1 MASKAELPLNTL
13 QPYASTILIV
23 LAALLLGVTNGP
35 WYFAGGLIPALV
47 SFLGT
52 RELLGKVRKANEQK
66 YFLDEQLIQSR
77 KLADIGELSSGIAH
91 EINNPLAIIGQ
102 ESEWVNHLL
111 QSDERKDF
119 KQFDDLKDS
128 LREITRQVERC
139 KEITHRLLNF
149 AKIETLLQ
157 RVDVNRLI
165 EDMTKLVERETK
177 QHRIH
182 IVRRFQVD
190 LPPVV
195 SDAPLLRQV
204 ILNLLHNAAYAIQ
217 KDGAITLTTRLAEQ
231 GQVEIIVTDTGSGV
245 SKENL
250 GKIFNPFFTTKPPG
264 KGTGLGLSICHRII
278 DKLGGHISVTSEPGH
293 GTTFTI
299 RLPQLLDTRQKGE
312 V

>member
-1 MASKAELPLNTL
+1 MAIKTELPLNTL
-13 QPYASTILIV
+13 QPYTSAILIV
-23 LAALLLGVTNGP
+23 LAALLLGFTDGP
-35 WYFAGGLIPALV
+35 WYFAGGLLLALV
-47 SFLGT
+47 SFLGA

-66 YFLDEQLIQSR
+66 CFLDEQLIQSQ
-77 KLADIGELSSGIAH
+77 KLAAIGELSSGIAH

-111 QSDERKDF
+111 QSDELGDF
-119 KQFDDLKDS
+119 KQVNDLKDS

-139 KEITHRLLNF
+139 KDITHRLLNF
-149 AKIETLLQ
+149 ARKMETLLQ
-157 RVDVNRLI
+157 VVDVNRLI

-177 QHRIH
+177 QHNIN
-182 IVRRFQVD
+182 IVRRFQKD

-204 ILNLLHNAAYAIQ
+204 ILNLLNNAAYAIQ
-217 KDGAITLTTRLAEQ
+217 KDGAITLTTRSTDH
-231 GQVEIIVTDTGSGV
+231 GQVEIIVTDTGSGI

-250 GKIFNPFFTTKPPG
+250 SKIFNPFFTTKPPG
-264 KGTGLGLSICHRII
+264 KGTGLGLSISHRII
-278 DKLGGHISVTSEPGH
+278 DKLGGHISVTSELGH

-299 RLPQLLDTRQKGE
+299 RLPREQEKGE

>member
-1 MASKAELPLNTL
+1 MASKTELPLNTL
-13 QPYASTILIV
+13 QPYISAILIV
-23 LAALLLGVTNGP
+23 LAALLLGFTNGP
-35 WYFAGGLIPALV
+35 WYFAAGLIPALV

-66 YFLDEQLIQSR
+66 CFLDEQLIQSQ
-77 KLADIGELSSGIAH
+77 KLAAIGELSSGIAH

-102 ESEWVNHLL
+102 ESEWVTHLL
-111 QSDERKDF
+111 QSDELRDF
-119 KQFDDLKDS
+119 KQVNELTDS
-128 LREITRQVERC
+128 LREITRQVKRC

-149 AKIETLLQ
+149 ARKMETLLQ

-165 EDMTKLVERETK
+165 EDMTKWVERETK
-177 QHRIH
+177 QHNIH
-182 IVRRFQVD
+182 IVRRFQKD
-190 LPPVV
+190 LPQVV
-195 SDAPLLRQV
+195 TDAPLLRQV
-204 ILNLLHNAAYAIQ
+204 ILNLLANAAYAIQ
-217 KDGAITLTTRLAEQ
+217 KDGDITLTTRLADH
-231 GQVEIIVTDTGSGV
+231 GQVEIIVTDTGSGI

-250 GKIFNPFFTTKPPG
+250 GKIFDPFFTTKPPG

-299 RLPQLLDTRQKGE
+299 RLPQKGE

>member
-1 MASKAELPLNTL
+1 MVAPWPLKTELPLNTL

-23 LAALLLGVTNGP
+23 LAALLLGFTNGP
-35 WYFAGGLIPALV
+35 WYFAGGLLPALV

-66 YFLDEQLIQSR
+66 CLLDEQLIQSQ
-77 KLADIGELSSGIAH
+77 KLAAIGEISSGIAH

-111 QSDERKDF
+111 QSDELRDF
-119 KQFDDLKDS
+119 KQIHDLTDS
-128 LREITRQVERC
+128 LREITRQVKRC
-139 KEITHRLLNF
+139 KEVTHRLLNF
-149 AKIETLLQ
+149 ARKMETLLQ

-165 EDMTKLVERETK
+165 EDMTKWVERETK
-177 QHRIH
+177 QHNIH
-182 IVRRFQVD
+182 IVRRFQKD

-204 ILNLLHNAAYAIQ
+204 ILNLLDNAAYAIQ
-217 KDGAITLTTRLAEQ
+217 KDGAITLTTRLADH
-231 GQVEIIVTDTGSGV
+231 GQVEIIVTDTGSGI

-250 GKIFNPFFTTKPPG
+250 SRIFNPFFTTKPPG
-264 KGTGLGLSICHRII
+264 KGTGLGLSICYRII
-278 DKLGGHISVTSEPGH
+278 DKLGGHISVASEPGH

-299 RLPQLLDTRQKGE
+299 RLPQKGE

>member
-1 MASKAELPLNTL
+1 MAIKTELPLNTL
-13 QPYASTILIV
+13 QPYTSAILIV
-23 LAALLLGVTNGP
+23 LAALLLGFTEGP
-35 WYFAGGLIPALV
+35 WYFAGGLLLALV
-47 SFLGT
+47 SFLGA

-66 YFLDEQLIQSR
+66 CFLDEQLIQSQ
-77 KLADIGELSSGIAH
+77 KLAAIGELSSGIAH

-111 QSDERKDF
+111 QSDELGDF
-119 KQFDDLKDS
+119 KQVNDLKDS

-139 KEITHRLLNF
+139 KDITHRLLNF
-149 AKIETLLQ
+149 ARKMETLLQ
-157 RVDVNRLI
+157 VVDVNRLI

-177 QHRIH
+177 QHNIN
-182 IVRRFQVD
+182 IVRRFQKD

-204 ILNLLHNAAYAIQ
+204 ILNLLNNAAYAIE
-217 KDGAITLTTRLAEQ
+217 KDGAITLTTRSTDH
-231 GQVEIIVTDTGSGV
+231 GQVEIIVTDTGSGI

-250 GKIFNPFFTTKPPG
+250 SKIFNPFFTTKPPG
-264 KGTGLGLSICHRII
+264 KGTGLGLSISHRII
-278 DKLGGHISVTSEPGH
+278 DKLGGHISVTSELGH

-299 RLPQLLDTRQKGE
+299 RLPREQEKGE

>member
-13 QPYASTILIV
+13 QPYTSTILIV
-23 LAALLLGVTNGP
+23 LAALLLGFKDGP
-35 WYFAGGLIPALV
+35 WYFAGGLLPALV

-66 YFLDEQLIQSR
+66 SSLDEQLIQSQ
-77 KLADIGELSSGIAH
+77 KFAAIGELSSGIAH

-102 ESEWVNHLL
+102 ESEWGIHLL
-111 QSDERKDF
+111 QSDERRDF
-119 KQFDDLKDS
+119 KQVNELTDS
-128 LREITRQVERC
+128 LREITLQVNRC

-149 AKIETLLQ
+149 ARKMETLLQ

-165 EDMTKLVERETK
+165 EDMTKWVERETK
-177 QHRIH
+177 QHDIH
-182 IVRRFQVD
+182 IVRRFQKD
-190 LPPVV
+190 LPQVV
-195 SDAPLLRQV
+195 TDAPLLRQV
-204 ILNLLHNAAYAIQ
+204 ILNLLDNAAYAIQ
-217 KDGAITLTTRLAEQ
+217 KDGAITLTTRLADH
-231 GQVEIIVTDTGSGV
+231 GQVEIIVTDTGSGI

-250 GKIFNPFFTTKPPG
+250 GKIFDPFFTTKPPG

-278 DKLGGHISVTSEPGH
+278 NKLGGHISVTSEPGH

-299 RLPQLLDTRQKGE
+299 RLPQKGE

>member
-1 MASKAELPLNTL
+1 MAIKTELPLNTL
-13 QPYASTILIV
+13 QPYAPAILIV
-23 LAALLLGVTNGP
+23 LAALFLGFKDGP
-35 WYFAGGLIPALV
+35 WYFAGGLLPALV

-66 YFLDEQLIQSR
+66 CFLDEQLIQSH
-77 KLADIGELSSGIAH
+77 KLAAIGELSSGIAH

-102 ESEWVNHLL
+102 ETEWVNHLL
-111 QSDERKDF
+111 QSDELRNF
-119 KQFDDLKDS
+119 NQVHDLTDS

-139 KEITHRLLNF
+139 KDITLRLLNF
-149 AKIETLLQ
+149 ARKMEPLLQ

-165 EDMTKLVERETK
+165 EDMIKLVDRETR
-177 QHRIH
+177 QQNIT
-182 IVRRFQVD
+182 IVRRFQKD

-204 ILNLLHNAAYAIQ
+204 ILNLLNNAAYAIQ
-217 KDGAITLTTRLAEQ
+217 KDGAITLTTRPADH
-231 GQVEIIVTDTGSGV
+231 GQVEILVTDTGSGIR
-245 SKENL
+245 KEDL

-278 DKLGGHISVTSEPGH
+278 VKLGGRISVTSELGH

-299 RLPQLLDTRQKGE
+299 RLPRKGE

>member
-1 MASKAELPLNTL
+1 MASKNELPLNTL
-13 QPYASTILIV
+13 QPYASSIFIV
-23 LAALLLGVTNGP
+23 LAALLLGFTDGP
-35 WYFAGGLIPALV
+35 WYFAAGLLPALV

-66 YFLDEQLIQSR
+66 CSLDEQLIQTQ
-77 KLADIGELSSGIAH
+77 KFAAIGELSSGIAH

-111 QSDERKDF
+111 QSDELRDF
-119 KQFDDLKDS
+119 KQVNELTDS
-128 LREITRQVERC
+128 LREITLQVKRC

-149 AKIETLLQ
+149 ARKMETLLQ

-165 EDMTKLVERETK
+165 EDMTKWVERETK
-177 QHRIH
+177 QHNIH
-182 IVRRFQVD
+182 IVRRFQKE
-190 LPPVV
+190 LPQVV
-195 SDAPLLRQV
+195 TDAPLLRQV
-204 ILNLLHNAAYAIQ
+204 ILNLLDNAPYAIQ
-217 KDGAITLTTRLAEQ
+217 KDGAITLTTRLADH
-231 GQVEIIVTDTGSGV
+231 GQVEIIVTDTGSGI

-250 GKIFNPFFTTKPPG
+250 GKIFDPFFTTKPPG

-278 DKLGGHISVTSEPGH
+278 NKLGGHISVTSEPGH

-299 RLPQLLDTRQKGE
+299 RLPQKGE

>member
-1 MASKAELPLNTL
+1 MASKVELPLNTL

-35 WYFAGGLIPALV
+35 WYFAAGLLPALV

-66 YFLDEQLIQSR
+66 CFLDEQLIQSQ
-77 KLADIGELSSGIAH
+77 KLAAIGELSSGIAH

-102 ESEWVNHLL
+102 ESEWGIHLL
-111 QSDERKDF
+111 QSDELRDF
-119 KQFDDLKDS
+119 KQVNDLTDS
-128 LREITRQVERC
+128 LRRITRQVERC

-149 AKIETLLQ
+149 ARKMETLLQ

-165 EDMTKLVERETK
+165 EDMTKLVERESK
-177 QHRIH
+177 QHNIN
-182 IVRRFQVD
+182 IVRRFQKD

-204 ILNLLHNAAYAIQ
+204 ILNLLNNAAYAIER
-217 KDGAITLTTRLAEQ
+217 DGAITLTTRLADPDR
-231 GQVEIIVTDTGSGV
+231 VEIIVTDTGSGI

-250 GKIFNPFFTTKPPG
+250 SKIFNPFFTTKPPG
-264 KGTGLGLSICHRII
+264 KGTGLGAFYLPPDHR
-278 DKLGGHISVTSEPGH
+278 
-293 GTTFTI
+293 
-299 RLPQLLDTRQKGE
+299 
-312 V
+312 

>member
-13 QPYASTILIV
+13 QPYASAILIV
-23 LAALLLGVTNGP
+23 LAALLLGFTDGP
-35 WYFAGGLIPALV
+35 WYFAGGLLPALV

-66 YFLDEQLIQSR
+66 CSLDEQLIQTQ
-77 KLADIGELSSGIAH
+77 KFAAIGELSSGIAH

-102 ESEWVNHLL
+102 ESEWGIHLL
-111 QSDERKDF
+111 QSDELRDF
-119 KQFDDLKDS
+119 KQVNELTDS
-128 LREITRQVERC
+128 LREITLQVNRC

-149 AKIETLLQ
+149 ARKMETLLQ

-165 EDMTKLVERETK
+165 EDMTKWVERETK
-177 QHRIH
+177 QHNIH
-182 IVRRFQVD
+182 IVRRFQKD

-195 SDAPLLRQV
+195 TDAPLLRQV
-204 ILNLLHNAAYAIQ
+204 ILNLLDNAAYAIQ
-217 KDGAITLTTRLAEQ
+217 KDGAITLTTRLADH
-231 GQVEIIVTDTGSGV
+231 GQVEIIVTDTGSGI

-250 GKIFNPFFTTKPPG
+250 GKIFDPFFTTKPPG

-278 DKLGGHISVTSEPGH
+278 NKLGGHISVTSEPGH

-299 RLPQLLDTRQKGE
+299 RLPLKGE

>member
-1 MASKAELPLNTL
+1 MAIKTELPLNTL
-13 QPYASTILIV
+13 QPYTSTILIV
-23 LAALLLGVTNGP
+23 LAALLLGFTNGP
-35 WYFAGGLIPALV
+35 WYFAGGLLPALV

-52 RELLGKVRKANEQK
+52 RELLGKVRNANEQK
-66 YFLDEQLIQSR
+66 SFLDEQLIQSQ

-111 QSDERKDF
+111 QSDERRDF
-119 KQFDDLKDS
+119 KQVDDLKDS

-165 EDMTKLVERETK
+165 EDMAKLVERETK
-177 QHRIH
+177 QNHIQ
-182 IVRRFQVD
+182 IVRRFQKD

-204 ILNLLHNAAYAIQ
+204 ILNLLNNAAYAIQ
-217 KDGAITLTTRLAEQ
+217 KDGAITLTTRLADH
-231 GQVEIIVTDTGSGV
+231 GQVEIIVTDTGSGI
-245 SKENL
+245 SEENL
-250 GKIFNPFFTTKPPG
+250 SKIFNPFFTTKPPG

-278 DKLGGHISVTSEPGH
+278 DKLGGHISVTSELGH

-299 RLPQLLDTRQKGE
+299 RLPQKGE

>member
-1 MASKAELPLNTL
+1 MAIKIELPLKTL
-13 QPYASTILIV
+13 QPYASAILIV
-23 LAALLLGVTNGP
+23 LAALLLGFTDSP
-35 WYFAGGLIPALV
+35 WHLAGGLLLALV

-52 RELLGKVRKANEQK
+52 RELLGRVRKANEQK
-66 YFLDEQLIQSR
+66 CFLDEQLIQSQ
-77 KLADIGELSSGIAH
+77 KLAAIGELSSGIAH

-102 ESEWVNHLL
+102 ESEWVHHLL
-111 QSDERKDF
+111 QSDELRDF
-119 KQFDDLKDS
+119 KQVNDLTDS

-149 AKIETLLQ
+149 ARKMETLLQ

-177 QHRIH
+177 QHNIN
-182 IVRRFQVD
+182 IVRRFQKD

-204 ILNLLHNAAYAIQ
+204 ILNLLNNAAYAIQ
-217 KDGAITLTTRLAEQ
+217 KDGAITLTTRSTDH
-231 GQVEIIVTDTGSGV
+231 GQVEIIVTDTGSGI

-250 GKIFNPFFTTKPPG
+250 SKIFNPFFTTKPPG

-278 DKLGGHISVTSEPGH
+278 DKLGGHISVTSELGH

-299 RLPQLLDTRQKGE
+299 RLPREQEKGE

>member
-1 MASKAELPLNTL
+1 MAIKTELPLNTL
-13 QPYASTILIV
+13 QPYTSAILIV
-23 LAALLLGVTNGP
+23 LAALLLGFTEGP
-35 WYFAGGLIPALV
+35 WYFAGGLLLALV
-47 SFLGT
+47 SFLGA

-66 YFLDEQLIQSR
+66 CFLDEQLIQSQ
-77 KLADIGELSSGIAH
+77 KLAAIGELSSGIAH

-111 QSDERKDF
+111 QSDELGDF
-119 KQFDDLKDS
+119 KQVNDLKDS

-139 KEITHRLLNF
+139 KDITHRLLNF
-149 AKIETLLQ
+149 ARKMETLLQ
-157 RVDVNRLI
+157 VVDVNRLI

-177 QHRIH
+177 QHNIN
-182 IVRRFQVD
+182 IVRRFQKD

-204 ILNLLHNAAYAIQ
+204 ILNLLNNAAYAIQ
-217 KDGAITLTTRLAEQ
+217 KDGAITLTTRSTDH
-231 GQVEIIVTDTGSGV
+231 GQVEIIVTDTGSGI

-250 GKIFNPFFTTKPPG
+250 SKIFNPFFTTKPPG
-264 KGTGLGLSICHRII
+264 KGTGLGLSISHRII
-278 DKLGGHISVTSEPGH
+278 DKLGGHISVTSELGH

-299 RLPQLLDTRQKGE
+299 RLPREQEKGE

>member
-13 QPYASTILIV
+13 QPYTSTILII
-23 LAALLLGVTNGP
+23 LAAFLLGFTDGP
-35 WYFAGGLIPALV
+35 WYIAGGLLPALV

-66 YFLDEQLIQSR
+66 CSLDEQLIQTQ
-77 KLADIGELSSGIAH
+77 KFAAIGELSSGIAH

-102 ESEWVNHLL
+102 ESEWGIHLL
-111 QSDERKDF
+111 QSDELRDF
-119 KQFDDLKDS
+119 KQVNELTDS
-128 LREITRQVERC
+128 LREITLQVKRC

-149 AKIETLLQ
+149 ARKMETLLQ

-165 EDMTKLVERETK
+165 EDMTKWVERETK
-177 QHRIH
+177 QHNIH
-182 IVRRFQVD
+182 IVRRFQKD
-190 LPPVV
+190 LPQVV
-195 SDAPLLRQV
+195 TDAPLLRQV
-204 ILNLLHNAAYAIQ
+204 ILNLLDNAAYAIQ
-217 KDGAITLTTRLAEQ
+217 KDGAITLTTRLADH
-231 GQVEIIVTDTGSGV
+231 GQVEIIVTDTGSGI

-250 GKIFNPFFTTKPPG
+250 GKIFDPFFTTKPPG

-278 DKLGGHISVTSEPGH
+278 NKLGGHISVTSEPGH

-299 RLPQLLDTRQKGE
+299 RLPLKGE

>member
-1 MASKAELPLNTL
+1 MTSKTELPLTTL
-13 QPYASTILIV
+13 QPYIAAVLLV
-23 LAALLLGVTNGP
+23 LAALLLGVSNGP
-35 WYFAGGLIPALV
+35 WHFAGGLLLALL

-52 RELLGKVRKANEQK
+52 RDLLGKVRKANEQK
-66 YFLDEQLIQSR
+66 CFLDEQLIQSQ
-77 KLADIGELSSGIAH
+77 KLAAIGELSSGIAH
-91 EINNPLAIIGQ
+91 EINNPLAIISQ

-111 QSDERKDF
+111 QSGELVDF
-119 KQFDDLKDS
+119 KQVDDLKDS
-128 LREITRQVERC
+128 LREISRQVERC

-149 AKIETLLQ
+149 ARKMEILMQ

-165 EDMTKLVERETK
+165 EDMTKLVERETT
-177 QHRIH
+177 QQNIT
-182 IVRRFQVD
+182 IVRRFQKD

-204 ILNLLHNAAYAIQ
+204 ILNLLNNAAYAIQ
-217 KDGAITLTTRLAEQ
+217 KDGAITLTTRAADH
-231 GQVEIIVTDTGSGV
+231 GQVEIIVTDTGSGI

-250 GKIFNPFFTTKPPG
+250 SKIFNPFFTTKPPG

-278 DKLGGHISVTSEPGH
+278 DKLEGHISVTSEPGH

-299 RLPQLLDTRQKGE
+299 RLPREQQKGE

>member
-1 MASKAELPLNTL
+1 MAIKTELPLNTL
-13 QPYASTILIV
+13 QPYASAILIV
-23 LAALLLGVTNGP
+23 LAALLLGFTDGP
-35 WYFAGGLIPALV
+35 WYFAGGLLLALV
-47 SFLGT
+47 SFLGA

-66 YFLDEQLIQSR
+66 CFLDEQLIQSQ
-77 KLADIGELSSGIAH
+77 KLAAIGELSSGIAH

-111 QSDERKDF
+111 QSDELGDF
-119 KQFDDLKDS
+119 KQVNDLKDS

-139 KEITHRLLNF
+139 KDITHRLLNF
-149 AKIETLLQ
+149 ARKMETLLQ
-157 RVDVNRLI
+157 VVDVNRLI

-177 QHRIH
+177 QHNIN
-182 IVRRFQVD
+182 IVRRFQKD

-204 ILNLLHNAAYAIQ
+204 ILNLLNNAAYAIQ
-217 KDGAITLTTRLAEQ
+217 KDGAITLTTRSTDH
-231 GQVEIIVTDTGSGV
+231 GQVEIIVTDTGSGI

-250 GKIFNPFFTTKPPG
+250 SKIFNPFFTTKPPG
-264 KGTGLGLSICHRII
+264 KGTGLGLSISHRII
-278 DKLGGHISVTSEPGH
+278 DKLGGHISVTSELGH

-299 RLPQLLDTRQKGE
+299 RLPREQEKGE

>member
-1 MASKAELPLNTL
+1 MAMKTELPLNAL
-13 QPYASTILIV
+13 QPYTSTLLIV
-23 LAALLLGVTNGP
+23 LAASLLGFTDGP
-35 WYFAGGLIPALV
+35 WYFAAGLLPALV

-66 YFLDEQLIQSR
+66 FFLDEQLIQSQ
-77 KLADIGELSSGIAH
+77 KLAAIGELSSGIAH

-102 ESEWVNHLL
+102 ESEWANHLL
-111 QSDERKDF
+111 QSDEPRDF
-119 KQFDDLKDS
+119 KQVDDLKDS

-139 KEITHRLLNF
+139 KEITHLLLNF
-149 AKIETLLQ
+149 TRKMETLLQ

-177 QHRIH
+177 QHHIH
-182 IVRRFQVD
+182 IVRRFQKD
-190 LPPVV
+190 LPPVM

-204 ILNLLHNAAYAIQ
+204 ILNLLNNAAYAIQ
-217 KDGAITLTTRLAEQ
+217 KDGAITLTTRLADH
-231 GQVEIIVTDTGSGV
+231 GQVEIVVTDTGSGI

-250 GKIFNPFFTTKPPG
+250 SRIFNPFFTTKPPG
-264 KGTGLGLSICHRII
+264 KGTGLGLSISQRII
-278 DKLGGHISVTSEPGH
+278 DKLGGHISVTSELGH

-299 RLPQLLDTRQKGE
+299 RLPQKGE

>member
-1 MASKAELPLNTL
+1 MAIKTELPLHTL
-13 QPYASTILIV
+13 QPYASAILIV
-23 LAALLLGVTNGP
+23 LAALVLGFTDGP
-35 WYFAGGLIPALV
+35 WYFAGGLLPALV

-66 YFLDEQLIQSR
+66 CFLDEQLIQSQ
-77 KLADIGELSSGIAH
+77 KLAAIGELSSGIAH

-102 ESEWVNHLL
+102 ESEWANHLL
-111 QSDERKDF
+111 QSDELRDF
-119 KQFDDLKDS
+119 KQVNDLTDS

-149 AKIETLLQ
+149 AREMETLLQ

-165 EDMTKLVERETK
+165 EDMTKWVERETK
-177 QHRIH
+177 QHNIN
-182 IVRRFQVD
+182 IVRRFQKD

-204 ILNLLHNAAYAIQ
+204 ILNLLNNAAYAVQ
-217 KDGAITLTTRLAEQ
+217 KDGAITLTTRLADH
-231 GQVEIIVTDTGSGV
+231 GQVEIIVTDTGSGI

-250 GKIFNPFFTTKPPG
+250 SKIFNPFFTTKPPG

-299 RLPQLLDTRQKGE
+299 RLPLEQQVKGE
-312 V
+312 G

>member
-1 MASKAELPLNTL
+1 MAIKTELPLNTL
-13 QPYASTILIV
+13 QSYISTILIV
-23 LAALLLGVTNGP
+23 LAALLLGFTDGP
-35 WYFAGGLIPALV
+35 WYFAGGLLLALV

-66 YFLDEQLIQSR
+66 CFLDEQLIQSQ
-77 KLADIGELSSGIAH
+77 KLAAIGELSSGIAH

-111 QSDERKDF
+111 QSDELGDF
-119 KQFDDLKDS
+119 KQVNDLKDS

-139 KEITHRLLNF
+139 KDITHRLLNF
-149 AKIETLLQ
+149 ARKMETLLQ
-157 RVDVNRLI
+157 VVDVNRLI

-177 QHRIH
+177 QHNIN
-182 IVRRFQVD
+182 IVRRFQKD

-204 ILNLLHNAAYAIQ
+204 ILNLLNNAAYAIQ
-217 KDGAITLTTRLAEQ
+217 KDGAITLTTRPADN
-231 GQVEIIVTDTGSGV
+231 GQVEIMVTDTGSGI

-250 GKIFNPFFTTKPPG
+250 SKIFNPFFTTKPPG

-278 DKLGGHISVTSEPGH
+278 DKLGGHISVTSELGH

-299 RLPQLLDTRQKGE
+299 RLPREQEKGE

>member
-1 MASKAELPLNTL
+1 MASKTELPLNTL
-13 QPYASTILIV
+13 RHYASSILIV
-23 LAALLLGVTNGP
+23 LAALLLGFTNGP
-35 WYFAGGLIPALV
+35 WYFAAGLLPALV

-66 YFLDEQLIQSR
+66 CFLDEQLIQSR

-102 ESEWVNHLL
+102 ESEWGIHLL

-157 RVDVNRLI
+157 RVDINRLI
-165 EDMTKLVERETK
+165 EDMTRLVERETK

-182 IVRRFQVD
+182 IVRHFQKD

-217 KDGAITLTTRLAEQ
+217 KDGAITLTTRLADQ

-264 KGTGLGLSICHRII
+264 KGTGLGLSICQRII

-299 RLPQLLDTRQKGE
+299 RLPQLLDIRQKGE